1 MKRLLP
7 DTIFSRLFLLVLGA
21 IVISHLMTF
30 VLLLGVYGD
39 RHRPPGSSPGISA
52 ADSPRPAHR
61 PPPPYRRQTID
72 IAGHSVRTPPPAF
85 WIGLISQLLALSL
98 AAWLGARM
106 LARPI
111 QKLGQAAAE
120 LGVDLNRPPIAETG
134 TAEARQAARVFNR
147 MQQRIRLNVEER
159 GRFLAAVS
167 HDLRTPLTRMKLRVE
182 RMQDDVLRDKLKEDM
197 AEMAAMLN
205 ATLSY
210 LRDEASNEPWQMM
223 DVTALLESMAED
235 ETDAGH
241 DVTVSGT
248 ARPLLTRPLALRRCL
263 SNLLQNALRYGQ
275 CARIV
280 VSDNAEG
287 LQIEIRDQGP
297 GIPKDKMETVF
308 EPFVRLEDSR
318 NRATG
323 GVGLGLAIAR
333 EAASQCGGT
342 LSLENAT
349 AGGLIARL
357 VLRRAQK
364 PAR

>member
-7 DTIFSRLFLLVLGA
+7 DTIFSRLFLLVLAA
-21 IVISHLMTF
+21 IMVSHLMTF
-30 VLLLGVYGD
+30 VLLLGVYGER
-39 RHRPPGSSPGISA
+39 RHRAPAPPQPGMSESA
-52 ADSPRPAHR
+52 TAQQPRRA

-72 IAGHSVRTPPPAF
+72 IAGHTVRTPPPAF
-85 WIGLISQLLALSL
+85 WIGLISQLFALSL

-111 QKLGQAAAE
+111 QKLGHAAAE

-147 MQQRIRLNVEER
+147 MQQRIRSNVEER

-182 RMQDDVLRDKLKEDM
+182 RLQDEAARDKLKDDI

-210 LRDEASNEPWQMM
+210 LRDEASNEAWQLL
-223 DVTALLESMAED
+223 DVTALLQSMTED
-235 ETDAGH
+235 AVDAGH
-241 DVTVSGT
+241 DVVTSGV
-248 ARPLLTRPLALRRCL
+248 AQPLLTRPMALRRCL
-263 SNLLQNALRYGQ
+263 SNLLQNALRYGER
-275 CARIV
+275 ARIV
-280 VSDNAEG
+280 VSDSASG
-287 LQIEIRDQGP
+287 LQIEVRDDGP
-297 GIPKDKMETVF
+297 GIPEEKMEAVF

-333 EAASQCGGT
+333 EAATQCGGVLT
-342 LSLENAT
+342 LENA
-349 AGGLIARL
+349 ARGGLVARL
-357 VLRRAQK
+357 VIRRT
-364 PAR
+364 

>member
-7 DTIFSRLFLLVLGA
+7 DTIFSRLFLLVLAA

-39 RHRPPGSSPGISA
+39 RHRPPGPPPEISA
-52 ADSPRPAHR
+52 ADSPRPAQR

-85 WIGLISQLLALSL
+85 WIGLVSQLFALSL

-182 RMQDDVLRDKLKEDM
+182 RMQNDALRDKLKEDM

-210 LRDEASNEPWQMM
+210 LRDEATNEAWQMM

-241 DVTVSGT
+241 DVSSGRAVPLRLTT
-248 ARPLLTRPLALRRCL
+248 ASA
-263 SNLLQNALRYGQ
+263 
-275 CARIV
+275 
-280 VSDNAEG
+280 
-287 LQIEIRDQGP
+287 
-297 GIPKDKMETVF
+297 
-308 EPFVRLEDSR
+308 
-318 NRATG
+318 
-323 GVGLGLAIAR
+323 
-333 EAASQCGGT
+333 
-342 LSLENAT
+342 
-349 AGGLIARL
+349 
-357 VLRRAQK
+357 
-364 PAR
+364 